1 MHDGAAPR
9 PGAVPSL
16 RTITSVTPDVGRA
29 DLAQRRG
36 ERALEA
42 DRRLRQLFSAAVPS
56 GGSDPREGP
65 GLALVAVGGYGRS
78 ELSPFSDL
86 DVVLLHDPSIEESL
100 VREVAEAIWYP
111 LWDDGVALDHSV
123 RDTLHMREA
132 AVADHRAAMGMLDA
146 RTVAGDA
153 GLVLALRSQVLADW
167 RRDARSRVEEVR
179 QARNTRIDRAGWLA
193 HAAVPDLK
201 ESGGGLR
208 DSVILR
214 ALVATWLIDVPH
226 GESESLRS
234 ELLDVRDAL
243 HETVGRRVERLDA
256 ENIPDVARFL
266 GMGAEELDLHTRQL
280 GRRIAHLAALSWH
293 KVDDALAPAGR
304 RTITPSGPAVTP
316 LADGVGVLDGEVI
329 VTARADPSTDP
340 EVALRA
346 AAAAAREGLPL
357 SPGSA
362 SRLARQMGEL
372 PDPWSASAS
381 RLMVDLLS
389 AGPGLVPVWDEL
401 DFAGVID
408 RLLPE
413 WGPIRLR
420 GSSSPVHRFTVDRH
434 SLETCVHAAQV
445 KRDVSRPDLLAVAA
459 LVHDIGKGADGDHSE
474 VGEPMAVRIAQRW
487 GFSAEDA
494 AVVGRLVR
502 WHLLLPTIATRRD
515 IEDPSTAANVAEIVV
530 NGDFLDLLAALT
542 ASDAQATSPAAWS
555 TWRQGLTDGLVE
567 KVRQV
572 LDDSVSTLSPEDYE
586 GWPATVPIP
595 AYGAM
600 GPADFTLTVETHQGG
615 SLLTIV
621 TSDRPGVMADM
632 AGGLAL
638 AGLAIRS
645 ARTVTLGDAAV
656 SLLEVSRPDVDAAR
670 LTERL
675 RPAIAGEVDLAGRL
689 ELTSITDAP
698 DARVRLL
705 DRLSETAT
713 LLEVRAQDRRGLVW
727 TVCNQIAALNL
738 SIRSAHMSTYGEEV
752 RDVFYVVDAD
762 GRPLGDTAASTL
774 RDNLA
779 AALA

>member
-1 MHDGAAPR
+1 MTQRAAGPVSGHPVR
-9 PGAVPSL
+9 DH
-16 RTITSVTPDVGRA
+16 RH
-29 DLAQRRG
+29 LAHRRG
-36 ERALEA
+36 ERALAA
-42 DRRLRQLFSAAVPS
+42 DRRLRQLFSAAVPAD
-56 GGSDPREGP
+56 GGDPREGP

-86 DVVLLHDPSIEESL
+86 DVVLLHDPSIEESV

-111 LWDDGVALDHSV
+111 LWNDGVALDHSV
-123 RDTLHMREA
+123 RDTVQMREA
-132 AVADHRAAMGMLDA
+132 AATDHRAAMGMLDA

-153 GLVLALRSQVLADW
+153 SLVLTLRSQVLADW
-167 RRDARSRVEEVR
+167 RRDARTRVEEVR
-179 QARNTRIDRAGWLA
+179 EARNARIERAGWLA

-256 ENIPDVARFL
+256 EVIPDVAQLL

-280 GRRIAHLAALSWH
+280 GRRIAHLATLSWR
-293 KVDDALAPAGR
+293 KVDDALAPPR
-304 RTITPSGPAVTP
+304 KRTITATGPAVVQ
-316 LADGVGVLDGEVI
+316 LAEGVGVLDQEVI
-329 VTARADPSTDP
+329 VTGKADPATDP

-346 AAAAAREGLPL
+346 AAAAARDRLPL

-362 SRLARQMGEL
+362 SRLARSMGEL
-372 PDPWSASAS
+372 PDPWSPSSS
-381 RLMVDLLS
+381 RLMVDLLT

-401 DFAGVID
+401 DFAGVVD
-408 RLLPE
+408 VLLPE
-413 WGPIRLR
+413 WAAIRLR

-434 SLETCVHAAQV
+434 SLETCVFAARV
-445 KRDVSRPDLLAVAA
+445 KRDVARPDLLAVAA
-459 LVHDIGKGADGDHSE
+459 LLHDIGKGVDGDHSE
-474 VGEPMAVRIAQRW
+474 VGEPMATRIAQRW
-487 GFSAEDA
+487 GFSADDA
-494 AVVGRLVR
+494 AVVGKLVR
-502 WHLLLPTIATRRD
+502 WHLLLPTIGTRRD
-515 IEDPSTAANVAEIVV
+515 IEDPSTAANVAEIVETE
-530 NGDFLDLLAALT
+530 DFLDLLAALT
-542 ASDAQATSPAAWS
+542 ASDAQATSPTAWS
-555 TWRQGLTDGLVE
+555 TWRQGLTEGLVE
-567 KVRQV
+567 KVRKV
-572 LDDSVSTLSPEDYE
+572 LDDSVKTPSPEDYE
-586 GWPATVPIP
+586 GWPAGVPIP
-595 AYGAM
+595 DYGVM
-600 GPADFTLTVETHQGG
+600 GPADFRLTVQPHQGG

-621 TSDRPGVMADM
+621 TADRPGVVAHL

-645 ARTVTLGDAAV
+645 ARTVTRGDAAV

-675 RPAIAGEVDLAGRL
+675 RPAMAGELDLAGRL
-689 ELTSITDAP
+689 ELTAIPDAP

-727 TVCNQIAALNL
+727 TVCDQIASLGL

-752 RDVFYVVDAD
+752 RDVFYVVDGTG
-762 GRPLGDTAASTL
+762 GRLDDTAATTL

-779 AALA
+779 AALT

>member
-1 MHDGAAPR
+1 MTDHGV
-9 PGAVPSL
+9 GSL
-16 RTITSVTPDVGRA
+16 RE
-29 DLAQRRG
+29 LAQRRSD
-36 ERALEA
+36 RALAA
-42 DRRLRQLFSAAVPS
+42 DRRLRGLFSTAVPAD
-56 GGSDPREGP
+56 GSDPREGP

-86 DVVLLHDPSIEESL
+86 DVVLLHDPSIDEAV

-123 RDTLHMREA
+123 RDTVQMRA
-132 AVADHRAAMGMLDA
+132 AAATDHRAAMGMLDA

-153 GLVLALRSQVLADW
+153 GLVLTLRSQVLADW
-167 RRDARSRVEEVR
+167 RRDARARVEEVR
-179 QARNTRIDRAGWLA
+179 QARRDRIDRAGWLA

-234 ELLDVRDAL
+234 DLLDVRDAL
-243 HETVGRRVERLDA
+243 HETSGRRADRLTA
-256 ENIPDVARFL
+256 ENIPDVARYL
-266 GMGAEELDLHTRQL
+266 GMGASELDLHAREI

-293 KVDDALAPAGR
+293 KIDAALTPAR
-304 RTITPSGPAVTP
+304 PRAITATGPLVAP

-329 VTARADPSTDP
+329 VTAKADPAADP

-346 AAAAAREGLPL
+346 AAAAARAGLPL

-362 SRLARQMGEL
+362 ARLARSMGEL
-372 PDPWSASAS
+372 SDPWPPSTS

-389 AGPGLVPVWDEL
+389 AGTGLIRVWDEL

-408 RLLPE
+408 ALLPE
-413 WGPIRLR
+413 WSAIRLR

-434 SLETCVHAAQV
+434 SLETCVFASAV
-445 KRDVSRPDLLAVAA
+445 KRDVARPDLLAVAA
-459 LVHDIGKGADGDHSE
+459 LLHDIGKGVEGDHSE
-474 VGEPMAVRIAQRW
+474 VGEPMAAGIAQRW
-487 GFSAEDA
+487 GFNRADA

-515 IEDPSTAANVAEIVV
+515 IEDPSTAANVAEIV
-530 NGDFLDLLAALT
+530 GTEDFLDLLAALT
-542 ASDAQATSPAAWS
+542 ASDAQATSPSAWS
-555 TWRQGLTDGLVE
+555 AWRRGLVDGLVQ
-567 KVRQV
+567 KVRGI
-572 LDDSVSTLSPEDYE
+572 LDGTVVPQADEYE

-595 AYGAM
+595 DLGAL
-600 GPADFTLTVETHQGG
+600 GPSDFTLTVEPHQGG
-615 SLLTIV
+615 SLLTIL
-621 TSDRPGVMADM
+621 TADRRGVMADL

-638 AGLAIRS
+638 AGIAIRS
-645 ARTVTLGDAAV
+645 ARTVTRGDAAV
-656 SLLEVSRPDVDAAR
+656 SLWEVSRPDVDPAR
-670 LTERL
+670 LTDRL
-675 RPAIAGEVDLAGRL
+675 RPAMAGDLDLAGRL

-698 DARVRLL
+698 DARVRVL
-705 DRLSETAT
+705 DKLSDTAT

-727 TVCNQIAALNL
+727 TVCDQIASRGL

-752 RDVFYVVDAD
+752 RDVFYVVDD
-762 GRPLGDTAASTL
+762 GGLPLDDATATALRDGLTAAL
-774 RDNLA
+774 D
-779 AALA
+779 